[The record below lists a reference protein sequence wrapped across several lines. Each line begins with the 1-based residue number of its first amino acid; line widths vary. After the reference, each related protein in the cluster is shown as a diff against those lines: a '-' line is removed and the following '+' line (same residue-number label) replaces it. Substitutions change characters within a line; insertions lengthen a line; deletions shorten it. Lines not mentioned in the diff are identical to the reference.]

1 MNKLILT
8 ASIAGLLT
16 TCTAVA
22 QERIELNNIYP
33 LNQEIFQLSDRIYFT
48 QDNQGYYEVIE
59 GPFEEGPT
67 RCIGAGFGFQDGT
80 NTIDGIC
87 IFGEGNDTF
96 TMQWQAGEKGEANTW
111 TIVAGTGRF
120 EGMTGKGIASSGVE
134 VMYKSMPLRQ

>member
-48 QDNQGYYEVIE
+48 QDNQD
-59 GPFEEGPT
+59 
-67 RCIGAGFGFQDGT
+67 R
-80 NTIDGIC
+80 
-87 IFGEGNDTF
+87 
-96 TMQWQAGEKGEANTW
+96 
-111 TIVAGTGRF
+111 
-120 EGMTGKGIASSGVE
+120 
-134 VMYKSMPLRQ
+134 KSVV